1 MKSIPLLL
9 LSACSILAAS
19 PKEVLLT
26 DSAHTFEGAFSCSE
40 TYRINGM
47 VAVANCL
54 NYKWSIHIS
63 TEEKNYKRV
72 TYSDYYGPGGGG
84 IDKLYSKDFDE
95 DGDLDLMAVLV
106 NGGRFQDGKQKSE
119 VIFFMLG
126 EDKIEMKSIWT
137 EGFNLKIWEHL
148 YQNSQPKP
156 NQS

>member
-1 MKSIPLLL
+1 
-9 LSACSILAAS
+9 
-19 PKEVLLT
+19 
-26 DSAHTFEGAFSCSE
+26 
-40 TYRINGM
+40 M